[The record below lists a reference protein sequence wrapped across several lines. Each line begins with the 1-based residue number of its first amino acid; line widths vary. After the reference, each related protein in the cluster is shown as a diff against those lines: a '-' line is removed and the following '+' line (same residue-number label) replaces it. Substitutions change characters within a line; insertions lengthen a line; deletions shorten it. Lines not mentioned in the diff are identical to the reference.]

1 MAMKRIT
8 EAELVLPALF
18 LMTQNENQIA
28 TSKLITSLQEL
39 MKPDGV
45 DAEIL
50 AGRKD
55 TYFSQKVRNLKSHN
69 TLQKHKYATYE
80 KPYFHLTKLGF
91 EFVKANITIMQYLF
105 NSQFNYV
112 DIKSVVGEISE
123 NKIKKGK
130 RKIMYYDEFV
140 NEGKVIIREQK
151 IYERSKKLRNYA
163 IESFSKNGLIYCDC
177 CNFEFKSF
185 YGSKYGDSC
194 IEIHHLK
201 PIYTYEDV
209 DEQKTIDE
217 ALKNLLPVC
226 PNCHRVIHKQHITTE
241 LLSDFKNSI
250 TKNTIIL

>member
-1 MAMKRIT
+1 MQHIT
-8 EAELVLPALF
+8 ESELILPSLYIMYMNGGKITMA
-18 LMTQNENQIA
+18 
-28 TSKLITSLQEL
+28 KLIPLL
-39 MKPDGV
+39 INVMNPIGH
-45 DAEIL
+45 DAEIIEN
-50 AGRKD
+50 RKD

-123 NKIKKGK
+123 NKIKKEK
-130 RKIMYYDEFV
+130 RKIIYYDEFV

-163 IESFSKNGLIYCDC
+163 IESFSQNGLISCDC

-185 YGSKYGDSC
+185 YGPKYGDSC

-226 PNCHRVIHKQHITTE
+226 PNCHRVIHKQHITAE
-241 LLSDFKNSI
+241 LLPDFKNSI
-250 TKNTIIL
+250 IKNTIIL